1 MWQMVRGVF
10 MFILE
15 LRPKMSRISN
25 LQYQLSGTSCRMCNG
40 IFWLNRECDLHYL
53 SIFCLSQ
60 FSVWAPKEP
69 GALIEIAYVEPIGI
83 FMFPDITNHSAF
95 IPFLHLSRKVN
106 YQVFPEAFTITAYAV
121 GLIHYIRANP
131 RTSLRQKSWRLIQF
145 SVSFKQ
151 TFRAS
156 PLWCRDRERHLD
168 WKKQEKSG
176 ERYPGLRGFSW
187 FFLFS
192 QSGEIIRVATHIF
205 MFRSSIMRGKIKA
218 REKSRKSS
226 GTRIGERGKMFW

>member
-156 PLWCRDRERHLD
+156 PLWCRDRER
-168 WKKQEKSG
+168 QTG
-176 ERYPGLRGFSW
+176 EVWGEIPWSQRFFLI
-187 FFLFS
+187 FLFS
-192 QSGEIIRVATHIF
+192 QSGEIIRVATHVF